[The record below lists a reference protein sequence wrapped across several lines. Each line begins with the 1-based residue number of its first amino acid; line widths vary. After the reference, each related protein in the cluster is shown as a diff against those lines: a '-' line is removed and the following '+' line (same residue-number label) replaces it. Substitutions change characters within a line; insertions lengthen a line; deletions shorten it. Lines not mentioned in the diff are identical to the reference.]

1 MNTENKN
8 SLLRDLASIRSG
20 IYRKSIPKG
29 EKGKIYQIQKGNFD
43 ENGNLLPLPKNP
55 ELAMESSLS
64 KHFLHGNEILITAKG
79 EANTAYLF
87 PEIAQDA
94 VASSVFLI
102 LTVKSKEL
110 SVPYLTWYLNTRQCQ
125 FSLNQL
131 SRGSGV
137 HSLAKRDL
145 QQISV
150 PLPPLRVQRAIL
162 QLIELQR
169 SERELYQ
176 QLITEKQQLA
186 EAQLLH
192 LTTGAVLPQPPQ
204 GAAQLNSN
212 A

>member
-8 SLLRDLASIRSG
+8 LQLRNLVNIRSG
-20 IYRKSIPKG
+20 IYRKSIPEG
-29 EKGKIYQIQKGNFD
+29 EVYQIQKGNFD
-43 ENGNLLPLPKNP
+43 EDGTLLPLPRLP
-55 ELAMESSLS
+55 ELAMESNLS

-79 EANTAYLF
+79 EANTAYLL
-87 PEIAQDA
+87 PEITQDA

-102 LTVKSKEL
+102 LTVKSNEL
-110 SVPYLTWYLNTRQCQ
+110 SAPYLTWYLNTRQCQ
-125 FSLNQL
+125 FGLNQL

-176 QLITEKQQLA
+176 QLITEKQRLA
-186 EAQLLH
+186 EAQLLY
-192 LTTGAVLPQPPQ
+192 LTTGAILPQ
-204 GAAQLNSN
+204 NIN

>member
-1 MNTENKN
+1 MNTENKS

-20 IYRKSIPKG
+20 IYRKSVPEG
-29 EKGKIYQIQKGNFD
+29 EVYQIQKGNFD
-43 ENGNLLPLPKNP
+43 EDGILLPLPKLP
-55 ELAMESSLS
+55 ELAIESSLS

-79 EANTAYLF
+79 EANTAYLL
-87 PEIAQDA
+87 PEISQDA

-102 LTVKSKEL
+102 LTVKSNEL
-110 SVPYLTWYLNTRQCQ
+110 SAPYLTWYLNTRQCQ
-125 FSLNQL
+125 FGLNQL

-192 LTTGAVLPQPPQ
+192 LTTGAILPQPPQ
-204 GAAQLNSN
+204 EAAQLNSN

>member
-1 MNTENKN
+1 MNTENKS

-20 IYRKSIPKG
+20 IYRKSVPEG
-29 EKGKIYQIQKGNFD
+29 EVYQIQKGNFD
-43 ENGNLLPLPKNP
+43 EDGILLPLPKLP
-55 ELAMESSLS
+55 ELAIESSLS

-176 QLITEKQQLA
+176 QLVTEKQRLA
-186 EAQLLH
+186 EAQLLQ
-192 LTTGAVLPQPPQ
+192 LTK
-204 GAAQLNSN
+204 AA
-212 A
+212 

>member
-192 LTTGAVLPQPPQ
+192 LTTGAILPQPPQ

>member
-192 LTTGAVLPQPPQ
+192 LTTGAILPQPPQ
-204 GAAQLNSN
+204 EAAQLNSN

>member
-176 QLITEKQQLA
+176 QLVTEKQRLA
-186 EAQLLH
+186 EAQLLQ
-192 LTTGAVLPQPPQ
+192 LTK
-204 GAAQLNSN
+204 AA
-212 A
+212 